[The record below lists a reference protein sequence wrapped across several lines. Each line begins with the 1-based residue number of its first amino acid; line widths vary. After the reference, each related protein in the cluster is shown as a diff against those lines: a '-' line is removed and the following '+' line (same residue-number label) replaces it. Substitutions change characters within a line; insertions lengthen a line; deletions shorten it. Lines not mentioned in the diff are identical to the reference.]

1 MTQLPSHR
9 QEEIEQM
16 ILCDHIISDYYK
28 IE

>member
-1 MTQLPSHR
+1 MAQLPFHR

-16 ILCDHIISDYYK
+16 ILFDHIISDYYK

>member
-16 ILCDHIISDYYK
+16 ILFYHIISDYYK

>member
-1 MTQLPSHR
+1 MTKLPSHR
-9 QEEIEQM
+9 HEEIEQM

>member
-16 ILCDHIISDYYK
+16 ILFDHIISDYYK

>member
-9 QEEIEQM
+9 QEEIEQI
-16 ILCDHIISDYYK
+16 ILLYHIISDYYK